1 MALVS
6 KGAALMVKD
15 SEAAVSLL
23 KMATESVRD
32 DALLE
37 SLSKAALSL
46 ARLDAAQTIVD
57 EIYRI
62 AK

>member
-1 MALVS
+1 
-6 KGAALMVKD
+6 
-15 SEAAVSLL
+15 
-23 KMATESVRD
+23 MATESVRD